1 MVRRGHPMSRRRGRP
16 MSRRRGRIVPGRIPV
31 VVGVPGGL
39 SPRRIPVRIPV
50 EVGVPGGLSPRR
62 IPSPGPSITGVVAIV
77 PICVLQCF
85 VGKGQDVRGKA

>member
-1 MVRRGHPMSRRRGRP
+1 MSRWCGRP
-16 MSRRRGRIVPGRIPV
+16 MSRRRGRIVPDVVGVPGRIPV
-31 VVGVPGGL
+31 V
-39 SPRRIPVRIPV
+39 
-50 EVGVPGGLSPRR
+50 VGVPGGLSPRR